1 MAPGEPSAQ
10 VPIEGGAGR
19 SALTVSCG
27 LRHPLV
33 DDPLPGPVDEPAWT
47 FRGQAPAVRAAV
59 GRPDPT
65 RTGGRPE
72 HPGSTGSPPSVVHP
86 GVESPMF
93 SRSGVAV
100 RWWSVTAA
108 VAVLLAGCTHTIGS
122 PPDGGTMAASAVDTP
137 AVADDSVIPRGVLP
151 FPEPAGTVFSV
162 PRRAALQAALDTVMR
177 GWAGLDFVKGV
188 SVAVVAPDGS
198 WAGVSGNDGAG
209 VPLVPDAMTDIG
221 SVSKTVTAAEVLS
234 LAEAGHIDLDAPAST
249 YLADPLLH
257 LNPTV
262 RELLSHTSGIP
273 DFAAEKAFDDAVF
286 ADGTRRW
293 TPAEALG
300 YATGPVTAP
309 DEHPTDPAAGYS
321 SSNYLLLG
329 LIIER
334 VTGLT
339 YAQAVRRDVLTG
351 IGPRMAI
358 QDAEIPVPPVATAA
372 PAGGA
377 LPDGSY
383 LPNRAW
389 ATALGAAGGIAAD
402 APTLATWGYQLYG
415 GHILTSE
422 TTRLMTTPVTIGYGL
437 GTTLTNTTV
446 GHPGLVPSYASLL
459 TVIPADRISIAILL
473 VGYMDTPA
481 LISLRNSIQI
491 AMRT

>member
-1 MAPGEPSAQ
+1 LAPGEPSAQ

-27 LRHPLV
+27 LRHQLV
-33 DDPLPGPVDEPAWT
+33 DDPLPVL
-47 FRGQAPAVRAAV
+47 
-59 GRPDPT
+59 
-65 RTGGRPE
+65 
-72 HPGSTGSPPSVVHP
+72 
-86 GVESPMF
+86 VEGCLPR
-93 SRSGVAV
+93 SR
-100 RWWSVTAA
+100 VT
-108 VAVLLAGCTHTIGS
+108 V
-122 PPDGGTMAASAVDTP
+122 
-137 AVADDSVIPRGVLP
+137 
-151 FPEPAGTVFSV
+151 E
-162 PRRAALQAALDTVMR
+162 
-177 GWAGLDFVKGV
+177 
-188 SVAVVAPDGS
+188 AVVEIEGAVYE
-198 WAGVSGNDGAG
+198 ATGV
-209 VPLVPDAMTDIG
+209 
-221 SVSKTVTAAEVLS
+221 
-234 LAEAGHIDLDAPAST
+234 
-249 YLADPLLH
+249 
-257 LNPTV
+257 
-262 RELLSHTSGIP
+262 
-273 DFAAEKAFDDAVF
+273 
-286 ADGTRRW
+286 
-293 TPAEALG
+293 
-300 YATGPVTAP
+300 YAIGPVTAP

-339 YAQAVRRDVLTG
+339 YAQAVRRDVLAG

-481 LISLRNSIQI
+481 LISLRTSIQI